1 MQALHLC
8 CILVTVEVVVSIWTS
23 SIFATMKTNLFF
35 ISFLL
40 CFTLNSASAQT
51 TEAEKAIRTISKDSI
66 LGWKTGGLI
75 GLSISQASFTNWAA
89 GGQNTIALSGIVN
102 LFAKYKSEQAS
113 WDNMLDLGYG
123 LLQQGKGADFIK
135 TDDKVDFTSKYG
147 RKASDKW
154 YYAALVN
161 FKTQMTAG
169 YNYPNV
175 TNKISDLL
183 APAYILAAIGM
194 DYKPND
200 KLTAFIAP
208 ITSKNTIVNDDS
220 LANVGAFGV
229 EAATYDI
236 DGTLLTAGKKS
247 RSEVGGYFRA
257 VYQRTFFKDKS
268 VSITSKLDLFS
279 NYKVN
284 PQNID
289 VSWETI
295 IGLKVNRFITT
306 TITTHLLYDDDVAIG
321 VDRDNDGLLDGTG
334 PRTQFKEVIGVG
346 LNVKF

>member
-1 MQALHLC
+1 
-8 CILVTVEVVVSIWTS
+8 
-23 SIFATMKTNLFF
+23 MKTNLFF

-66 LGWKTGGLI
+66 MGWKTGGLF

-89 GGQNTIALSGIVN
+89 GGQNTIALGGIFSA
-102 LFAKYKSEQAS
+102 FAKYKSEHSS

-123 LLQQGKGADFIK
+123 LLQQGKGAEFIK
-135 TDDKVDFTSKYG
+135 TDDKVDFISKYG

-154 YYAALVN
+154 YYATLVN

-200 KLTAFIAP
+200 KLTAFVAP
-208 ITSKNTIVNDDS
+208 LTSKNTIVNDET
-220 LANVGAFGV
+220 LANAGAFGV
-229 EAATYDI
+229 EAATYDTEGNI
-236 DGTLLTAGKKS
+236 LTAGKKS

-257 VYQRTFFKDKS
+257 VYQQTFFKDKS
-268 VSITSKLDLFS
+268 VSVISKLDLFS

-295 IGLKVNRFITT
+295 IGLKVNKWITT
-306 TITTHLLYDDDVAIG
+306 TITSHLIYDDDIDIAVDNNGDG
-321 VDRDNDGLLDGTG
+321 VIDAAG

>member
-1 MQALHLC
+1 MQRPHL
-8 CILVTVEVVVSIWTS
+8 LFHLLRQQTEHGLTS
-23 SIFATMKTNLFF
+23 SAIFASMKTNLFLV
-35 ISFLL
+35 SFFL
-40 CFTLNSASAQT
+40 CLGLVNASAQT

-66 LGWKTGGLI
+66 MGWKTGGLI

-89 GGQNTIALSGIVN
+89 GGQNTIALSGIFSA
-102 LFAKYKSEQAS
+102 FAKYKSEHSS

-154 YYAALVN
+154 YYATLVN

-169 YNYPNV
+169 YNYPDV
-175 TNKISDLL
+175 DNKISDLL
-183 APAYILAAIGM
+183 APAYVLAAIGM

-200 KLTAFIAP
+200 KLTAFVAP
-208 ITSKNTIVNDDS
+208 LTSKNTIVNDDS
-220 LANVGAFGV
+220 LANSGAFGV
-229 EAATYDI
+229 QAATYDSE
-236 DGTLLTAGKKS
+236 GTMITAGKKS

-257 VYQRTFFKDKS
+257 VYQQTFFKDKS
-268 VSITSKLDLFS
+268 VSVTSKLDLFS

-295 IGLKVNRFITT
+295 IGLKVNKWITT
-306 TITTHLLYDDDVAIG
+306 TITTHLIYDDDIDIAVDNNGDG
-321 VDRDNDGLLDGTG
+321 VIDAAG

>member
-1 MQALHLC
+1 
-8 CILVTVEVVVSIWTS
+8 
-23 SIFATMKTNLFF
+23 MKTNLFLLS
-35 ISFLL
+35 ILL
-40 CFTLNSASAQT
+40 CFTLNTSTAQT
-51 TEAEKAIRTISKDSI
+51 TEAEKAIRTVSNDTVM
-66 LGWKTGGLI
+66 GWKTGGLI
-75 GLSISQASFTNWAA
+75 GLNISQASFTNWAA
-89 GGQNTIALSGIVN
+89 GGQNTFAVGGIVN
-102 LFAKYKSEQAS
+102 LFAKYKSEHTS

-123 LLQQGKGADFIK
+123 LLQQGKGDDFIK

-154 YYAALVN
+154 YYAGLVN

-268 VSITSKLDLFS
+268 VSLTSKLDLFS

-284 PQNID
+284 PQNMD

-321 VDRDNDGLLDGTG
+321 VDRDNDGVLDGTG